1 MIIDHRTYT
10 IAHGRTKEYIELFKI
25 EALPIQERHLGKPI
39 GYFETAIGS
48 LNQVVHL
55 WGYESLADMER
66 KRSLRDADPD
76 WAKYKEKSAGLL
88 ISQENKIL
96 SPVSF
101 SPLK

>member
-25 EALPIQERHLGKPI
+25 EAMPIQERHLGKPI

-55 WGYESLADMER
+55 WGY
-66 KRSLRDADPD
+66 
-76 WAKYKEKSAGLL
+76 
-88 ISQENKIL
+88 
-96 SPVSF
+96 
-101 SPLK
+101 